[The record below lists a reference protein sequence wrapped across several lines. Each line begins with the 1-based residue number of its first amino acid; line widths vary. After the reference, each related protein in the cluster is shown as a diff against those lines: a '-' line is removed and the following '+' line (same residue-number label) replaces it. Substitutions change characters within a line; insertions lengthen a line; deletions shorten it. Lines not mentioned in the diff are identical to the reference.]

1 MQTGSKLM
9 PLSEIELMPLQYAV
23 ITRLEKNGFAYI
35 FDEVGSGKTIQ
46 TGLAIWNIIKD
57 NPRAKIL
64 IVCPKSIT
72 YNWYS
77 ELLQKF
83 GFDFKIVEGI
93 KGSLFSCDPRIANLL
108 ITGSDASTKEYR
120 PNEGLNRLALKN
132 EVPEQSSGSWWDL
145 IVIDEAHEFK
155 GTSSSR
161 FQTIRKNYSAKKVL
175 FLSATPIKNAIEE
188 LETELDL
195 VATLLTKE
203 KEKGRVLPT
212 LDNSKEYLGMKLL
225 SLDPQNPFSR
235 NFKEIIRLCKE
246 NVKGN
251 QIDSDA
257 LYFKNR
263 VIHRLTYNINPENW
277 KAITEHL
284 KGYYGFGY
292 YQAIGNIHQLVFRNS
307 LNIDPKLNECL
318 KYLKDKVKSK
328 EKAVIFCT
336 RKATV
341 EYICS
346 ALRKEFGKDE
356 VLGMTGDTHEIGERK
371 QILSR
376 IGTMKTSF
384 GEYENVRFLVIIDK
398 LATVGLNL
406 PTFNHIV
413 NYELPF
419 TPADIEQR
427 FGRIDRI
434 TGQYHD
440 DLHLV
445 YFCEEKPDNV
455 EYAALDSAFIN
466 LCVTKLIWNIL
477 DSIPSKNTIIDIISK
492 DINVVAWRFT
502 FIKTL
507 LDIEKKYK
515 VDWNISLE
523 MMYAF
528 IEELLGVNGT
538 YATLQ
543 CQLFYHE
550 IIKTRDS
557 DSQVTFAEMMSHMQ
571 NQYLKSL
578 SVVLGNDHLCQRFLN
593 SEMTISE
600 FVEAVGDQR
609 KIKTDNAIFYKD
621 EQGKIAPIAL
631 TDLAKKIVLNPN
643 DEMKKLYT
651 EIKQIQDDLGSF
663 QEECK
668 KICKDDN
675 VDFKKLDELLIN
687 IEENSIFVS
696 ATLINI
702 YKYLRKNGC
711 ISMNLSDF
719 ITGWN
724 ERRNK

>member
-1 MQTGSKLM
+1 MRTGSTLM

-23 ITRLEKNGFAYI
+23 ITRLERNGFAYI

-57 NPRAKIL
+57 NPKARIL
-64 IVCPKSIT
+64 IICPKSIT
-72 YNWYS
+72 YNWYI

-108 ITGSDASTKEYR
+108 ITGSDASTKASR
-120 PNEGLNRLALKN
+120 PNEGLNKLAQEN
-132 EVPEQSSGSWWDL
+132 EVTEQSSDSWWDL
-145 IVIDEAHEFK
+145 IIIDEAHEFK

-175 FLSATPIKNAIEE
+175 FLSATPIKNAIDE
-188 LETELDL
+188 LETELEL
-195 VATLLTKE
+195 VATLLK

-212 LDNSKEYLGMKLL
+212 LDNSKEYLGLKLL

-235 NFKEIIRLCKE
+235 NFKEIIRLCKA
-246 NVKGN
+246 NVVGE

-257 LYFKNR
+257 RYFKNR
-263 VIHRLTYNINPENW
+263 VIHRLTYNINHENW

-307 LNIDPKLNECL
+307 IDIDPKLSECL
-318 KYLKDKVKSK
+318 IYLKDKVKSN

-341 EYICS
+341 EYICA
-346 ALRKEFGKDE
+346 ALRKEFGKDG

-371 QILSR
+371 QVLAR
-376 IGTMKTSF
+376 IGKMKTNL

-434 TGQYHD
+434 TGQDHY
-440 DLHLV
+440 DLHMV
-445 YFCEEKPDNV
+445 YFCEEQPNNV

-466 LCVTKLIWNIL
+466 LCVTKLVWSIL
-477 DSIPSKNTIIDIISK
+477 DTIPSKNTIIDIISN
-492 DINVVAWRFT
+492 DINVVALRFAFVKT
-502 FIKTL
+502 F
-507 LDIEKKYK
+507 LDIEKKYN
-515 VDWNISLE
+515 VDWDISQE
-523 MMYAF
+523 AMYAY
-528 IEELLGVNGT
+528 IEEVLGVNEDYT
-538 YATLQ
+538 FQ
-543 CQLFYHE
+543 CQLFYQE

-557 DSQVTFAEMMSHMQ
+557 DSQVTFVEIMSHMQ

-578 SVVLGNDHLCQRFLN
+578 AVVLCNNNLCQMFLN
-593 SEMTISE
+593 NEMTISE
-600 FVEAVGDQR
+600 FVEAIGAQR

-621 EQGKIAPIAL
+621 DLENIVPITL
-631 TDLAKKIVLNPN
+631 KDLAKKIVPNPN
-643 DEMKKLYT
+643 EEMTKLYS
-651 EIKQIQDDLGSF
+651 EVKRIQDELKSF
-663 QEECK
+663 QLECGE
-668 KICKDDN
+668 ICENNN
-675 VDFKKLDELLIN
+675 VNFKKLGELLIN
-687 IEENSIFVS
+687 IEENSIFLS

-702 YKYLRKNGC
+702 YKHLLKNRY
-711 ISMNLSDF
+711 ISMNLSEF

-724 ERRNK
+724 ERRNE